1 MRFANPPGIASFL
14 QKNAG
19 YDQIGGR
26 AVKEATDQDLTSMG
40 TMGQAQSNA
49 LSTIAKDKA
58 AEYMRDAK
66 AFGMAQEADAQ
77 MFGSIANSVASLGG
91 AAFKKFGSG
100 GLPGLQN
107 TNDFSVDDAV
117 TMGMD
122 RDAADHIAGGG
133 FVETVIDG
141 DSIGR
146 SIFN

>member
-1 MRFANPPGIASFL
+1 MRFANPPGIAAFM

-19 YDQIGGR
+19 YDKIGGR
-26 AVKEATDQDLTSMG
+26 AIKDAVDQDLETMS

-49 LSTIAKDKA
+49 LSTVAKDKA
-58 AEYMRDAK
+58 AEYMRDAQ
-66 AFGMAQEADAQ
+66 AFGMAKKADAE
-77 MFGSIANSVASLGG
+77 MFDSITDSFANLGG
-91 AAFKKFGSG
+91 AAFKKFGSNP
-100 GLPGLQN
+100 LPGPQN